1 MALPPLTFGDQD
13 HARIERVGKILRDRV
28 KQKDGLLATL
38 FSGAPIARSE
48 LDEGFGAETVD
59 DLTHLGLLEEADG
72 RFRALFTAKLI
83 CGNIIFSDGRW
94 HDRNLEPL
102 FVDPLW
108 EGHRIAELMVK
119 SSAKAGLDVGCGSG
133 VLSLA
138 MANYCE
144 QVHGI
149 DINPRALTLA
159 RFNAILNEVHNV
171 TFLESNLFAALPGL
185 TFDRMVFSSPVGEE
199 LAPRSLLE
207 SGEEILEAF
216 FSQVPAHVSRNGVV
230 QVNLCFRDWRGSTF
244 FSRLERWL
252 GDHRDDFQLVFLE
265 LWRRSG
271 VGRRSGGPRILLRYL
286 RACLRAGVNPLTSR
300 AISRGFLT
308 LRQGREGHSWLI
320 PSDYHAWNGE
330 EVDGPA
336 GEFLIAAI
344 AGLTPDKKGG
354 AAPSTERLPGEA
366 ALMRASGQDLRARA
380 RLLARRPG

>member
-13 HARIERVGKILRDRV
+13 HARIARVGRILRDRA
-28 KQKDGLLATL
+28 KQKVDLLATL
-38 FSGAPIARSE
+38 FSGSLIARSE
-48 LDEGFGAETVD
+48 LDEGLGAETAD
-59 DLTHLGLLEEADG
+59 DVIHLGLLEEADG
-72 RFRALFTAKLI
+72 RFHARFTAKLV
-83 CGNIIFSDGRW
+83 CGKIIFSDGRW
-94 HDRNLEPL
+94 HSRNLEPL

-119 SSAKAGLDVGCGSG
+119 SPAAAGLDVGCGSG

-138 MANYCE
+138 MADYCE
-144 QVHGI
+144 QVYGI
-149 DINPRALTLA
+149 DINPRALMLA
-159 RFNAILNEVHNV
+159 KFNAILNEVHNV
-171 TFLESNLFAALPGL
+171 TFLESNLFAGLPGL

-216 FSQVPAHVSRNGVV
+216 FGQFPGHVSPNGVV

-252 GDHRDDFQLVFLE
+252 GDHRDDFQYVFLE

-286 RACLRAGVNPLTSR
+286 RACLRAGVNPLRSR

-308 LRQGREGHSWLI
+308 LRQGREGNSWLI
-320 PSDYHAWNGE
+320 PSDYHAWNGADI
-330 EVDGPA
+330 DGPA

-344 AGLTPDKKGG
+344 AGLTPNRQGRAMSTADK
-354 AAPSTERLPGEA
+354 LPGEA
-366 ALMRASGQDLRARA
+366 ALVRASGEDLRARA
-380 RLLARRPG
+380 TEMRRQSD